1 MSARKLSI
9 GVLVSGQ
16 GTNLQAIIDATSSG
30 KIDASIK
37 IVISDNPNA
46 YALKRAEDS
55 GLPSKVLKRSAFKTE
70 VDFEEAAVGV
80 LSEHGVELV
89 CLAGFMRILGKT
101 LLRAFPMRI
110 INIHPALLPAFPGL
124 NAQEQA
130 FDYGVK
136 VTGCTVHFV
145 DEKTDHGPIIL
156 QEAVTILEEDTVASL
171 KAKIL
176 KKEHE
181 AYPKAIKLFAQGRL
195 KIENRRVCIMP

>member
-55 GLPSKVLKRSAFKTE
+55 GLPSKVLKRSAFKTK